1 MIKNSILK
9 IVSSIFLLILMNT
22 FSGISQTKQIDVISS
37 GGGKTENSQYKNFG
51 TIGQPS
57 AGNSSNSS
65 YKNKEGFLNGQSANV
80 PTAVTNSVIN
90 IYEEYATIN
99 GEITFHGGAEVTSS
113 GIIYSQSAN
122 AEIGDNGVTV
132 VYTNPFV
139 EDGTFSIT
147 IDGLT
152 NGETYYARAFAENEA
167 GYGYGADISFVSV
180 PTLGEWG
187 MIALATLLAGFGG
200 MFIWRRVV

>member
-1 MIKNSILK
+1 MEGKMRIFI
-9 IVSSIFLLILMNT
+9 IFLFLPMIL
-22 FSGISQTKQIDVISS
+22 FAQTKQIDVISS

-51 TIGQPS
+51 TIGQPAAS
-57 AGNSSNSS
+57 TSSNTS

-80 PTAVTNSVIN
+80 PTVVTNSVIN

-99 GEITFHGGAEVTSS
+99 GEITFHGGAEVTLS

-122 AEIGDNGVTV
+122 AEIGDIGVTV
-132 VYTNPFV
+132 VNTSPFV

-152 NGETYYARAFAENEA
+152 NGATYYARAFAENEA
-167 GYGYGADISFVSV
+167 GYGYGADVSFVSV

-187 MIALATLLAGFGG
+187 MIALASLLAGFGG